1 MNKIISLAIVGVFFA
16 IPAHAQRSLAG
27 TLGPSGG
34 GYGIGGGSASGGAGG
49 SIGGGGTVSF
59 HTLPPVPSANFQIM
73 DVSGA
78 SSEFVPSSW
87 TQFEKGLAQGRAQLA
102 LERKTL
108 GEVAA
113 ENRLVDKPKA
123 KFAIIQDAF
132 GNAIVQRQ

>member
-1 MNKIISLAIVGVFFA
+1 MNKIVSLAIVVVFFA

-27 TLGPSGG
+27 APGPNGAGSGV
-34 GYGIGGGSASGGAGG
+34 GGGSASGGAAG

-59 HTLPPVPSANFQIM
+59 HTLPPIPSAKFQII
-73 DVSGA
+73 DVSGV

-87 TQFEKGLAQGRAQLA
+87 TQFENGLAQGKAQLA

-113 ENRLVDKPKA
+113 ENRLVEKPKA
-123 KFAIIQDAF
+123 KLAIIQDAF
-132 GNAIVQRQ
+132 GNAIIQRQ